1 MDFVTQKETPSVGG
15 KDKTRYLQFGNIKLN
30 NLLLRLH
37 YQEEDKPEPAS
48 NVVKVTTANITYQQC
63 LRFSE
68 RETEDKQEKYKV

>member
-1 MDFVTQKETPSVGG
+1 MEDNTY
-15 KDKTRYLQFGNIKLN
+15 YLRFGNVKFN
-30 NLLLRLH
+30 DQSLRLH